1 MVESVR
7 GRNKEQR
14 ARLLLGYQVADSV
27 SRLHPLIHPR
37 ICYLSSMGRKILPLI
52 TDFDPK
58 NSCGVGW
65 GELAG
70 FLDNRGSGCC
80 WRVSSRPDRQS
91 EPDLRPQDSSPSQSP
106 SCSSTRFVRK
116 EKIFLIRFV
125 DCCHAKQLRGVGDC
139 VSWVDNVTVDN
150 RRHQGKFGSW
160 PEFLQRLIVS
170 LCCHGSTILRVHVAG
185 NPVIV
190 PPLLLLDKI
199 VLIIVF

>member
-27 SRLHPLIHPR
+27 SKLHPLIHLR
-37 ICYLSSMGRKILPLI
+37 IWHLSSMGRKILWLI
-52 TDFDPK
+52 ADFEPK

-106 SCSSTRFVRK
+106 SCSSTRFVRR
-116 EKIFLIRFV
+116 EKIFFIRVV
-125 DCCHAKQLRGVGDC
+125 DCCHAKQLRGG
-139 VSWVDNVTVDN
+139 
-150 RRHQGKFGSW
+150 
-160 PEFLQRLIVS
+160 
-170 LCCHGSTILRVHVAG
+170 
-185 NPVIV
+185 
-190 PPLLLLDKI
+190 
-199 VLIIVF
+199 

>member
-27 SRLHPLIHPR
+27 SRLHPLIYLR
-37 ICYLSSMGRKILPLI
+37 IWYFSSMGRKIWLI
-52 TDFDPK
+52 ADFEPK

-80 WRVSSRPDRQS
+80 WRVSPRPDRQS

-106 SCSSTRFVRK
+106 SCSSTRFARK
-116 EKIFLIRFV
+116 EKKYFSSDL
-125 DCCHAKQLRGVGDC
+125 L
-139 VSWVDNVTVDN
+139 TVAMPN
-150 RRHQGKFGSW
+150 
-160 PEFLQRLIVS
+160 
-170 LCCHGSTILRVHVAG
+170 
-185 NPVIV
+185 N
-190 PPLLLLDKI
+190 
-199 VLIIVF
+199 

>member
-27 SRLHPLIHPR
+27 SKLHPLIHPR
-37 ICYLSSMGRKILPLI
+37 IWYLSSMGRKILPLI
-52 TDFDPK
+52 ADFEPK

-116 EKIFLIRFV
+116 EKIFLIRFI
-125 DCCHAKQLRGVGDC
+125 DCCHAKQLRG
-139 VSWVDNVTVDN
+139 
-150 RRHQGKFGSW
+150 
-160 PEFLQRLIVS
+160 LIVS
-170 LCCHGSTILRVHVAG
+170 PGLTMSPLTIEGIRESLALGQNSCSGSLSPSAATAPQSSESTLQATQ
-185 NPVIV
+185 
-190 PPLLLLDKI
+190 
-199 VLIIVF
+199 